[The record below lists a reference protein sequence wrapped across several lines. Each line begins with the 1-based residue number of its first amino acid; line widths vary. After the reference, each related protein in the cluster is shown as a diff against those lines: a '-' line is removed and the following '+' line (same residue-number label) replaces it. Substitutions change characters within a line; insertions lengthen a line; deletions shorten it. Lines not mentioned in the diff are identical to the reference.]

1 MDIINE
7 FHKQNRVDAPLAPHL
22 DRIYRDPICAIE
34 CNDGFHIS
42 VQASEYA
49 YCSPRVT
56 ADTEY
61 FRFECGFP
69 SGPVPELAE
78 WKDGDKDDRSTD
90 MDTVYG
96 YVPVQ
101 EIVKLVEAHG
111 GIKGPL
117 KRHESS
123 DSQ

>member
-7 FHKQNRVDAPLAPHL
+7 FHKQHREETLIGG
-22 DRIYRDPICAIE
+22 RRSRQPIPAIE

-42 VQASEYA
+42 VQASEYS

-56 ADTEY
+56 QDIEY
-61 FRFECGFP
+61 YRFECGFP
-69 SGPVPELAE
+69 SGPVPEIAE

-90 MDTVYG
+90 TENVYG

-101 EIVKLVEAHG
+101 AIINLVEAHG
-111 GIKGPL
+111 GIKGPF
-117 KRHESS
+117 KHP
-123 DSQ
+123 DSQRPA